1 VIRALVLTAGFF
13 LAAVYSTFSA
23 LPARANESATVNAK
37 VTVASPCLTVSFTN
51 PSATGLDFGTL
62 AFGSGAGQGN
72 FFSVTNCSTAQESIS
87 ARGTDAT
94 SSTSTAAWTLDDT
107 FFGGPTCSTTPS
119 TNKYALDTNF
129 AGQTGVVRL
138 SKSDK
143 LVQAI
148 APGPTSVHVSVA
160 MPCSGSAGAGETMN
174 FQFVYTASF

>member
-1 VIRALVLTAGFF
+1 MRSRIATICALVLASGYF
-13 LAAVYSTFSA
+13 LLSA
-23 LPARANESATVNAK
+23 LPALANESATVNAK

-72 FFSVTNCSTAQESIS
+72 FFSLTNCSTSQESIS

-94 SSTSTAAWTLDDT
+94 SSTSSAAWTLDDT
-107 FFGGPTCSTTPS
+107 FFGTTTCSTNPP
-119 TNKYALDTNF
+119 TNKYALDTNLMT
-129 AGQTGVVRL
+129 QTGVVRL
-138 SKSDK
+138 SKTDK

-148 APGPTSVHVSVA
+148 APGAASMHVTVI

>member
-1 VIRALVLTAGFF
+1 VNRALVFAAGSV
-13 LAAVYSTFSA
+13 LAAACCAFTA

-62 AFGSGAGQGN
+62 GFGSAAGQGN

-87 ARGTDAT
+87 ARGSDAT

-107 FFGGPTCSTTPS
+107 FFGLSTCSTSPS
-119 TNKYALDTNF
+119 TNTYGLDTKF
-129 AGQTGVVRL
+129 QGQVGVIRL
-138 SKSDK
+138 SKADK

-148 APGPTSVHVSVA
+148 APGPTSVHVTLT
-160 MPCSGSAGAGETMN
+160 MPCSGSDGAGETMN